1 MTHPDPVLPDP
12 VLEALDDVVA
22 AARANVVTWMG
33 VMERVERVRE
43 LRRQGLRYRDMH
55 VDDGVPIVEA
65 LSSAQERL
73 NAAAGRF
80 RRATVATLH
89 DEGMTAAEIARI
101 FGVSRQRV
109 SSLLDEGAGQTQPEL
124 SAE

>member
-1 MTHPDPVLPDP
+1 MTHADP

-33 VMERVERVRE
+33 VMERAEQVRE
-43 LRRQGLRYRDMH
+43 LRRQGLRYRDMQ
-55 VDDGVPIVEA
+55 VDAGVPIVEA
-65 LSSAQERL
+65 LSNAQERL

-80 RRATVATLH
+80 RRATVTTLH
-89 DEGMTAAEIARI
+89 EEGMTAAEIARI

-109 SSLLDEGAGQTQPEL
+109 SSLLDEGSEQAQPEL